1 MIKTVKVTNYLGES
15 ITLELGRPEKSGLL
29 VREISGLGPSK
40 ANVNFSDLSTGDG
53 GIFNSARV
61 TSRNIVFTLDI
72 LSQPDVETMRQ
83 LSYKYFPIKKK
94 IKLLFTTD
102 NRVCEIYGYVETN
115 EPNIFSKTQQTQIS
129 ILCPDP
135 YFYSV
140 NDYTTI
146 FYGVES
152 LFEFPFSNESLV
164 TNLLEFGEI
173 QNKTENN
180 IYYQGDADV
189 GVVIEIRATG
199 VATDV
204 AIYNMNTRE
213 VMKIDSAKLLSLT
226 GSGIV
231 MGDEIYISTVR
242 NDKYVLLFR
251 DGEYINILNTLE
263 KRTDWFQLVKGD
275 NIFAY
280 TAEFGLTNLQFKVK
294 NKLVYEGI

>member
-40 ANVNFSDLSTGDG
+40 ANVNISDLSTGDG
-53 GIFNSARV
+53 GIYNSARV

-72 LSQPDVETMRQ
+72 LDQPNVETMRQ
-83 LSYKYFPIKKK
+83 MTYKYFPIKKK
-94 IKLLFTTD
+94 LKLLFTTD
-102 NRVCEIYGYVETN
+102 NRVCEIYGYVEAN

-129 ILCPDP
+129 VICPDP

-140 NDYTTI
+140 YDYTTI

-213 VMKIDSAKLLSLT
+213 VMKIDSAKLLTLT

>member
-40 ANVNFSDLSTGDG
+40 ANINFSDLSTGDG

-115 EPNIFSKTQQTQIS
+115 EPNIFSKKQQTQIS
-129 ILCPDP
+129 IVCPDP

-140 NDYTTI
+140 GDYTTI

-213 VMKIDSAKLLSLT
+213 VMKIDSAKLLALT

-242 NDKYVLLFR
+242 NDKYVMLFR

-263 KRTDWFQLVKGD
+263 KRTDWFQLVMGD

-294 NKLVYEGI
+294 NKIVYEGI